1 MGQPGVL
8 CEVKVVKICR
18 VIISPDGSM
27 LGIYFTFC
35 LNIFGNAFI
44 VYTVWLTA
52 MKFGTVRGIGA

>member
-1 MGQPGVL
+1 
-8 CEVKVVKICR
+8 VVKICR

-44 VYTVWLTA
+44 VHRLADSDEIWH
-52 MKFGTVRGIGA
+52 G